1 MDDDFEKL
9 LNDFINS
16 SFSDS
21 ASVEEEGPEW
31 LKFRNYTSNGVVY
44 RIPVAPRKPQYRFKG
59 IKVSYNKDAVGTF
72 IGRMSM
78 MEPQNADEYLLTF
91 HFLDLFR
98 DSNQKR
104 DKEVVVVLYREECGE
119 PLSVVTFSNGCSS
132 RVMWNSDSQAMF
144 PGRYFLLIVNAQPL
158 EDVHGD
164 FDVMGGCQRFV
175 FNIFPYDDMQSDNP
189 NFGNACLIKEKEE
202 EQDVFSE
209 SIAELNAMIGLT
221 DLKKSLTTTFNRTR
235 FEEKRRQWGLPVPER
250 GGHHMIFTGNP
261 GTGKT
266 TVAKMIGRIFHA
278 LGLLSKGDVIEAER
292 STMVGRY
299 IGETEQKMEELLE
312 KAKGNVLF
320 IDEAYSLC
328 DNSEGDRKDFGCRVL
343 ECLLTVLTRKNPDII
358 IIMAGYEKEIRQ
370 MLEMNPGMKGRFPY
384 KFHFDD
390 YDADELF
397 QIACNKL
404 KREEYVLTPEAE
416 AYLKES
422 IAETVAHKDA
432 FFHNARWVEQYIQDG
447 IVPAM
452 SDRVMSLPRQTETR
466 EMFQTIEV
474 SDVQI
479 AFRKLRPQI
488 TEVLL
493 PRRRIGFV
501 A

>member
-1 MDDDFEKL
+1 MDDFEKL
-9 LNDFINS
+9 LDEFINS
-16 SFSDS
+16 AFSDS
-21 ASVEEEGPEW
+21 AGVEDEGPEW

-59 IKVSYNKDAVGTF
+59 VKVSYNKESVGTLS
-72 IGRMSM
+72 GGTTM
-78 MEPQNADEYLLTF
+78 MEPQDADEYLLML
-91 HFLDLFR
+91 HFLELFR
-98 DSNQKR
+98 ECKSRRN
-104 DKEVVVVLYREECGE
+104 KEVVVALYREGHGE
-119 PLSVVTFSNGCSS
+119 PLSLVTCSCES
-132 RVMWNSDSQAMF
+132 DFRILWNSESEVLF
-144 PGRYFLLIVNAQPL
+144 PGRYFLLVVNAKPADDL
-158 EDVHGD
+158 ISG
-164 FDVMGGCQRFV
+164 FDVMGGCQRFS
-175 FNIFPYDDMQSDNP
+175 FQILPYDVNSDSP
-189 NFGNACLIKEKEE
+189 NSTISGCME
-202 EQDVFSE
+202 EQEEDELDTFHE
-209 SIAELNAMIGLT
+209 SMAELNAMVGLT
-221 DLKKSLTTTFNRTR
+221 ELKKSLMTTLNRTR
-235 FEEKRRQWGLPVPER
+235 FEEKRRQWGLPVPDS

-278 LGLLSKGDVIEAER
+278 LGLLSKGEVIEAER
-292 STMVGRY
+292 TTMVGRY

-312 KAKGNVLF
+312 RAKGNVLF

-343 ECLLTVLTRKNPDII
+343 ESLLTVLTRKNPDIL

-390 YDADELF
+390 YNADELF

-404 KREEYVLTPEAE
+404 KREEYVLTSESE
-416 AYLKES
+416 AYLKET
-422 IAETVAHKDA
+422 IAETVAQKDA

-447 IVPAM
+447 IVSAM
-452 SDRVMSLPRQTETR
+452 SDRVMSLQQREETR
-466 EMFQTIEV
+466 EMFQTIELV
-474 SDVQI
+474 DVQI
-479 AFRKLRPQI
+479 AYRKMGPQLA
-488 TEVLL
+488 EVQL